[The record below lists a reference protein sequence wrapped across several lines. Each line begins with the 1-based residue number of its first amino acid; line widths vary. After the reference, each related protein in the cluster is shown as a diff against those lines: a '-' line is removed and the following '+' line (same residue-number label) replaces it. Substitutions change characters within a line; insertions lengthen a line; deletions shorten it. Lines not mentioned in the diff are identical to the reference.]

1 MSWQPNPRVTI
12 GATDFTQHAINRV
25 TVNAGRAT
33 VYERPNA
40 GYASVEL
47 IDVDGIPPFRV
58 GDELKVFIDR
68 AQFVWEALADS
79 WSAVGSTWE
88 TVGVQFQSEV
98 IFTGTVS
105 DFTTDVEP
113 PASRPVITHTIQAV
127 GPLSLLNRRQ
137 IYFGGRVQETDG
149 ERLLNILTAA
159 LGTAAVN
166 PDVVEPGVFDLA
178 AVAVSDSG
186 YNALSLAQETAF
198 SGEGVLF
205 ETADGF
211 IGYTNADGRLE
222 NERTRVLDI
231 PFGELSVR
239 GVRVLQQLADITNV
253 VGVEYASGVVTAE
266 DQDSIN
272 EFGRYESEIVTT
284 LVNESNADARARQ
297 FLERHAVPSFVLDR
311 LDFNLLG
318 IDDVL
323 RNNILELRPSEA
335 IRVLDVPSR
344 LGFTQFRG
352 FVEGYRLT
360 FDPFAAELT
369 FVVSDRRLSIGAQR
383 WQQVLDTIA
392 WQDVDPTLT
401 WADAT
406 EVTT

>member
-25 TVNAGRAT
+25 TVNSGRAT

-58 GDELKVFIDR
+58 GEELKVFIDR
-68 AQFVWEALADS
+68 AQFVWEGLADS
-79 WSAVGSTWE
+79 WSALGPTWP
-88 TVGVQFQSEV
+88 TIGAQFVSEV

-105 DFTTDVEP
+105 DFTTEVAP
-113 PASRPVITHTIQAV
+113 TSNAPLITHTIQAV
-127 GPLSLLNRRQ
+127 GPLSVLNRRQ
-137 IYFGGRVQETDG
+137 IYFDGRAQETDG
-149 ERLLNILTAA
+149 ARILNILTTA
-159 LGTAAVN
+159 LGTALVD
-166 PDVVEPGVFDLA
+166 PSVVEPGVFDLA
-178 AVAVSDSG
+178 AVPADDSG
-186 YNALSLAQETAF
+186 YNALLLAQETAF

-205 ETADGF
+205 ETGDGF

-231 PFGELSVR
+231 PFGSLSVR

-253 VGVEYASGVVTAE
+253 VGVEYASGVVTAQ
-266 DQDSIN
+266 DQESID

-297 FLERHAVPSFVLDR
+297 FLERHAVPSPVLDQ

-318 IDDVL
+318 IDDAL

-335 IRVLDVPSR
+335 IRLLNVPGR
-344 LGFTQFRG
+344 LGFLQFRG

-360 FDPFAAELT
+360 VDPYAAELS
-369 FVVSDRRLSIGAQR
+369 FVVSNRRLSIGAQR

-401 WADAT
+401 WANAT